1 MYSGIWLYVTII
13 MQKILSVKIAM
24 ETEENENIA
33 RFIFWNI
40 LW

>member
-13 MQKILSVKIAM
+13 MQKNLSVNIAM

>member
-13 MQKILSVKIAM
+13 MQKILSVNIAM